1 MLKIIKKNIQNIT
14 DKYNMIEKDKE
25 IIELASIGCSPA
37 EIIAELDLEYTEEE
51 FNKLYD
57 SVMKKGKLK
66 YQVSLKRA
74 IASQAKEDPS
84 ILKWASSQHI
94 DGNLKENNKYSNYT
108 REQLLEILN
117 GKN

>member
-1 MLKIIKKNIQNIT
+1 M
-14 DKYNMIEKDKE
+14 DKDKE
-25 IIELASIGCSPA
+25 IIELASIGCNTL
-37 EIIAELDLEYTEEE
+37 EIIAELDLEYSEEE

-66 YQVSLKRA
+66 YQVKLKRA
-74 IASQAKEDPS
+74 IASQAVDDPS

-94 DGNLKENNKYSNYT
+94 DNNIKENNKYSNYT